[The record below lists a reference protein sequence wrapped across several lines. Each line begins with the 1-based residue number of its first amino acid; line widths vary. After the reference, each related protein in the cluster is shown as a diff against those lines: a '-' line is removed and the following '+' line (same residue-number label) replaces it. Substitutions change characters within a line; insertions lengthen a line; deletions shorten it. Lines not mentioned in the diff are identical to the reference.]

1 MVRAMKLGAAVCAA
15 LISQNAVA
23 QTFPV
28 QLDGRIIEFWNEQSG
43 DVTLRLSVNGP
54 CGSPNFTIQHST
66 PSFQGMTAAMLT
78 AAASAKTVRL
88 QLSGCNSSYNIVDH
102 GAVLF

>member
-1 MVRAMKLGAAVCAA
+1 MVRSAGLGVALCAV

-28 QLDGRIIEFWNEQSG
+28 QMNGRIVELWNEQSG
-43 DVTLRLSVNGP
+43 DVTLVLNVNGP
-54 CGSPNFTIQHST
+54 CGSANFTIQHSA

-88 QLSGCNSSYNIVDH
+88 QLSSCNSSYNVVSH

>member
-1 MVRAMKLGAAVCAA
+1 MKLGGALCAM

-28 QLDGRIIEFWNEQSG
+28 QLDGRITEFWNEQSS

-54 CGSPNFTIQHST
+54 CGAPTFTIQHSAAN
-66 PSFQGMTAAMLT
+66 FQGMTAAMLT

-88 QLSGCNSSYNIVDH
+88 QLSGCNGSYNIVSH